1 MVNPE
6 IWNDIAKKA
15 QTYDRFLRDIQ
26 TLLATGMIPVIK
38 LSKLLSSQISKNSDA
53 KTLISDAIILLGQA
67 QFNLSLRRRYMICP
81 FLKKKH
87 SNLCSLNTPVTSSLF
102 GDDVQKEIKKCDTSM
117 TVAKDQYQISYYS
130 NYGNSYNHRF
140 VRNRAR
146 SRSGP
151 SWGSYPYSGYTR
163 GYCYQPYPRHP
174 GFAQTKQQF
183 QAPRKSK
190 KTSTEDASA

>member
-1 MVNPE
+1 
-6 IWNDIAKKA
+6 
-15 QTYDRFLRDIQ
+15 
-26 TLLATGMIPVIK
+26 MIPVIK

-53 KTLISDAIILLGQA
+53 KTLISDAIIRLGQA
-67 QFNLSLRRRYMICP
+67 QFNLSLHRRYMIRP
-81 FLKKKH
+81 FLKKKY

-102 GDDVQKEIKKCDTSM
+102 EDDVQKEIKKCDTSM
-117 TVAKDQYQISYYS
+117 TVAKDQYQNSYYS
-130 NYGNSYNHRF
+130 NYGNSYNQRF

-146 SRSGP
+146 GRGGP
-151 SWGSYPYSGYTR
+151 SRGSYPYSGYTR

-174 GFAQTKQQF
+174 GFAQMKQQF